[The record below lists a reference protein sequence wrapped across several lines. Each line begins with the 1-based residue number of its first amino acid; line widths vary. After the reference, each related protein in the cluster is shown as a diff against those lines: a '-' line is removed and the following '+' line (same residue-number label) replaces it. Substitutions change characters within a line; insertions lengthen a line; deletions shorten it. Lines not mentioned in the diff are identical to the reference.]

1 MNLRNIPKEL
11 QSLTQWV
18 CSNKDSK
25 VPMIATSYSAA
36 SSTNPETWRTF
47 KEAKLSV
54 KCGNYDSVGFV
65 FNDNGYVGVDIDDGY
80 DEEGFL
86 SPTASD
92 IIGISKSYTERSR
105 SGRGF
110 HILIKGTLP
119 FKGKNNRNGV
129 EIYKQS
135 RYFIMTGNIL
145 LYDKIIENQEAI
157 DYIVDKYFPNTVKA
171 SKDNPI
177 TDRIYTPIWERN
189 GSKIKLRPTYPRI
202 PEGCRNISLASLAGN
217 LHSQGYTA
225 RQIYEELL
233 YCNNVACV
241 PKVSDSE
248 LQSIV
253 RSITRYKR

>member
-1 MNLRNIPKEL
+1 MNLKNIPKEL

-18 CSNKDSK
+18 CSSSDSK

-47 KEAKLSV
+47 KEAKMSV

-65 FNDNGYVGVDIDDGY
+65 FNDNGYVGIDIDDGY

-119 FKGKNNRNGV
+119 FKGKNNLNGV

-135 RYFIMTGNIL
+135 RYFIMTGNIM

-157 DYIVDKYFPNTVKA
+157 DYIVDKYFPTTVKT
-171 SKDNPI
+171 SECNPI
-177 TDRIYTPIWERN
+177 TDRIYTPIWNRN
-189 GSKIKLRPTYPRI
+189 DSKIKLRPTYPQI

-225 RQIYEELL
+225 RQIYEELSH
-233 YCNNVACV
+233 CNKVACV
-241 PKVSDSE
+241 PKVSDGE